1 MSEITVVA
9 QALLVALA
17 TGSGWAVLGW
27 AKKNAP
33 YFAAK
38 KAKGVT
44 TPAPYAWN
52 WLKLRDT
59 LIVAGALWLLVAALG
74 LSQDLSAQ
82 LVDVYL
88 LPNIPLLVV
97 VVNQSVNGLRKWW
110 KERKVSVPP
119 PVDPGG

>member
-1 MSEITVVA
+1 MTLVA
-9 QALLVALA
+9 QALVAALA
-17 TGSGWAVLGW
+17 TGVGWPILGW
-27 AKKNAP
+27 AKKNAE
-33 YFAAK
+33 YFAATK
-38 KAKGVT
+38 AAKVAKGKT
-44 TPAPYAWN
+44 AWN

-97 VVNQSVNGLRKWW
+97 VVNQSVNGLRKWS
-110 KERKVSVPP
+110 KERKFSTPP